1 MFTIGFSHLKNL
13 KFLKLTFASY
23 KSNIHSLLV
32 NFQIEIQK
40 TEIRTTVVKKKKNV
54 VLSSRSGKHLLT
66 PCLYVILQTDYTFVS
81 ITFLQKNGNIISLLF

>member
-40 TEIRTTVVKKKKNV
+40 REIRTTVVKKKKM
-54 VLSSRSGKHLLT
+54 
-66 PCLYVILQTDYTFVS
+66 
-81 ITFLQKNGNIISLLF
+81 